1 MADFKHSFVRSPRL
15 GGTSSSKDDDPDSP
29 SSARQLLSKRA
40 RTRASYGQG
49 MAPPL
54 PPFKFAAHRTRI
66 HWHTLH
72 GVDIDKLVR
81 LPFLKIVSS
90 AACMP

>member
-1 MADFKHSFVRSPRL
+1 MPESHGP
-15 GGTSSSKDDDPDSP
+15 
-29 SSARQLLSKRA
+29 
-40 RTRASYGQG
+40 G
-49 MAPPL
+49 MASPL

-81 LPFLKIVSS
+81 SPLSEFPHKSHNLLHTAFVNSLQPIYSLTTPCKG
-90 AACMP
+90 C

>member
-1 MADFKHSFVRSPRL
+1 MANLSFARSPRL
-15 GGTSSSKDDDPDSP
+15 GGTSSSKDDPDSP
-29 SSARQLLSKRA
+29 SSARQLHSKRA
-40 RTRASYGQG
+40 RLPASYGPG
-49 MAPPL
+49 MASPL

-81 LPFLKIVSS
+81 SPLSCVSGLVPS
-90 AACMP
+90 YQT